1 MHPDEIRQRL
11 TTILVEI
18 LGVAPE
24 KIADQTLIEDIAA
37 DSLEVTQAVMEVEAA
52 FGIEIS
58 DKAADGLVTIGDLAA
73 LVEEAKRSAP
83 QA

>member
-24 KIADQTLIEDIAA
+24 KITDQTLIEDIAA